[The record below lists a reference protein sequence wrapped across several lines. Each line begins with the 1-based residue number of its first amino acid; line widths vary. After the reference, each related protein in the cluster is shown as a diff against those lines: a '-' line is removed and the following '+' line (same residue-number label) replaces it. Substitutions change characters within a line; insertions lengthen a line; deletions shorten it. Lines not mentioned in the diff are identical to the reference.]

1 MTEPSSTTES
11 SDLLDLAGKVC
22 LVTGAGQGI
31 GREVALTFARHG
43 AGGVVVN
50 DFFTE
55 RAEVVAA
62 EVEALGTPALAAQAD
77 VSDYAAVEAMVAETL
92 ERFERLD
99 VVVNN
104 AGNMGPD
111 PDAVTYDVFWK
122 TPPDM
127 WDKWIGVNFRGVLNC
142 AHAALAPMIDRGEGG
157 RIITV
162 ISEAARFGDP
172 RLAVYAGAKAG
183 AAGFMRSIAR
193 EAARYGITANN
204 VAIGGTKTPTVA
216 PDPETEAKV
225 IKAYPLRRMGEPVDI
240 ANMVLFLASDA
251 SSWITG
257 QTYPVN
263 GGFTFNL

>member
-1 MTEPSSTTES
+1 MTESSPTTEA

-31 GREVALTFARHG
+31 GREIALTAARHG

-50 DFFTE
+50 DFFAD
-55 RAEVVAA
+55 RADAVAA
-62 EVEALGTPALAAQAD
+62 EVEELGVPALAAPAD
-77 VSDYAAVEAMVAETL
+77 VADYAAIEAMVGETI
-92 ERFERLD
+92 ERLGRLD

-127 WDKWIGVNFRGVLNC
+127 WDKWIGVNFNGVLNC
-142 AHAALAPMIDRGEGG
+142 THAALGPMVERGEGG

-162 ISEAARFGDP
+162 ISEAARYGDP
-172 RLAVYAGAKAG
+172 TFAVYAGAKAG

-193 EAARYGITANN
+193 EGARHGITANN
-204 VAIGGTKTPTVA
+204 ISIGGTKTPTVN
-216 PDPETEAKV
+216 PDPEMEAKV
-225 IKAYPLRRMGEPVDI
+225 VKAYPLRRMGKPADI